1 MFLGPK
7 SNIGSFPLCGG
18 RAKMARD
25 AFGVS
30 ALVCASAWLQRERN
44 KHIRMQNLLI
54 MALDRSVGTGITLS
68 VTAYGLQVAL
78 ERGRLVDPSTY
89 AS

>member
-1 MFLGPK
+1 
-7 SNIGSFPLCGG
+7 
-18 RAKMARD
+18 
-25 AFGVS
+25 
-30 ALVCASAWLQRERN
+30 
-44 KHIRMQNLLI
+44 MQNLLI

-89 AS
+89 AN

>member
-1 MFLGPK
+1 
-7 SNIGSFPLCGG
+7 
-18 RAKMARD
+18 MARD

-30 ALVCASAWLQRERN
+30 ALVCASAWLQKEKN

-68 VTAYGLQVAL
+68 VTALGLQVAL
-78 ERGRLVDPSTY
+78 ERGLLVDPSNY
-89 AS
+89 AN

>member
-1 MFLGPK
+1 MGPK
-7 SNIGSFPLCGG
+7 SNIGSLPLCGG

-30 ALVCASAWLQRERN
+30 ALVCASAWLQSERN
-44 KHIRMQNLLI
+44 KHIRMQNLLN

-68 VTAYGLQVAL
+68 VTGYGLEVTL
-78 ERGRLVDPSTY
+78 ERGRMVDPSTY
-89 AS
+89 AD

>member
-1 MFLGPK
+1 
-7 SNIGSFPLCGG
+7 
-18 RAKMARD
+18 MARD

-30 ALVCASAWLQRERN
+30 ALVCASAWLQKEKN

-54 MALDRSVGTGITLS
+54 MALDRSVETGITLS
-68 VTAYGLQVAL
+68 VTALGLQVTL

-89 AS
+89 AN